1 MYSIAMSYSKTSKSA
16 QLKGGSPFS
25 LPVKRTTAPSR
36 GGAVGEMDDNTLRY
50 KAMKYHYK
58 IQSKLHEMQ
67 KQGRSVPAGYHAYLK
82 PFQG

>member
-1 MYSIAMSYSKTSKSA
+1 MSQSTMTKT
-16 QLKGGSPFS
+16 QLKGGATFGAP
-25 LPVKRTTAPSR
+25 LRKAPAAPKKAAPS
-36 GGAVGEMDDNTLRY
+36 EMDEGTLRY

-67 KQGRSVPAGYHAYLK
+67 KQGRPIPNGYHMYLK

>member
-1 MYSIAMSYSKTSKSA
+1 MSRSAMTKT
-16 QLKGGSPFS
+16 QLKGGATFGAPLRS
-25 LPVKRTTAPSR
+25 TTGTSAAPKKL
-36 GGAVGEMDDNTLRY
+36 GNADMDEGTLRY

-67 KQGRSVPAGYHAYLK
+67 KQGRAIPNGYHTYLK

>member
-1 MYSIAMSYSKTSKSA
+1 MSQSTMTKTH
-16 QLKGGSPFS
+16 LKGGAPFGAP
-25 LPVKRTTAPSR
+25 LRRTPGTV
-36 GGAVGEMDDNTLRY
+36 AVPKNAAASDMDESTLRY

-67 KQGRSVPAGYHAYLK
+67 KQGRPIPNGYQMYLK

>member
-1 MYSIAMSYSKTSKSA
+1 MSRSTMTKP
-16 QLKGGSPFS
+16 QLKGGAPFGTP
-25 LPVKRTTAPSR
+25 LQRTAGTVAAPKK
-36 GGAVGEMDDNTLRY
+36 AAATDMDESTLRY

-67 KQGRSVPAGYHAYLK
+67 KQGRPIPNGYQMYLK